1 MANAIVHIKP
11 VPEATKRTQL
21 IALLER
27 KEGASLGDMVATTG
41 WLPHTTRAALTGLR
55 KSGKIIESDKVDG
68 VRRYR
73 IAALVQ

>member
-11 VPEATKRTQL
+11 APEATKRTQL

-27 KEGASLGDMVATTG
+27 KEGASLGDLVATTG
-41 WLPHTTRAALTGLR
+41 WLPHTARAALTGLR
-55 KSGKIIESDKVDG
+55 KSGYAIESQKADG

-73 IAALVQ
+73 ITAPAQ